1 MLGFN
6 LQWASTDIPDIFC
19 EILQTLDSINVIA
32 LGVFSTFL
40 ANFLFSYKFLIVKW
54 LLMGKYHLE
63 HTCP

>member
-32 LGVFSTFL
+32 LWGVQHFFSE
-40 ANFLFSYKFLIVKW
+40 LFILIQISN
-54 LLMGKYHLE
+54 
-63 HTCP
+63 C